1 MKQNLIKIYIAALML
16 CMLTLPLTLAVQATG
31 EEQTCEHT
39 FGEYELITQPN
50 CTQKGEAVR
59 TCSTCGYQESIVVTR
74 PGHVPGDW
82 ILDAAPQIGVAG
94 SMSRS
99 CTVCGEVLQT
109 EVVAPLPEPEPEPEP
124 EPAPA
129 PETPQEPEQG
139 WIDVPL
145 PLALLAF
152 ILPNLIL
159 IAVLVIRA
167 IRRRIEKL
175 KL

>member
-1 MKQNLIKIYIAALML
+1 MKQTLLRFYTAAILL
-16 CMLTLPLTLAVQATG
+16 CVLAMCCVAVQASDS
-31 EEQTCEHT
+31 EAECAHT
-39 FGEYELITQPN
+39 FGEYELTVAPD

-59 TCSTCGYQESIVVTR
+59 TCTVCGYQQSIVVTR
-74 PGHVPGDW
+74 PGHVPGEW
-82 ILDAAPQIGVAG
+82 ILDVAPQIGMAG

-109 EVVAPLPEPEPEPEP
+109 EAVAPLP

-129 PETPQEPEQG
+129 PETPEIPEES

-145 PLALLAF
+145 PVALLAF

-159 IAVLVIRA
+159 TAVLIIRG
-167 IRRRIEKL
+167 IRNRIAKL

>member
-1 MKQNLIKIYIAALML
+1 MKTLLIRIYTVIVLLSVLTAGLSVAA
-16 CMLTLPLTLAVQATG
+16 QAAET
-31 EEQTCEHT
+31 EQTCNHA
-39 FGEYELITQPN
+39 FGEYELTVVPD

-59 TCSTCGYQESIVVTR
+59 TCSLCGYSESITVTR
-74 PGHVPGDW
+74 PGHMLGEWVMDV
-82 ILDAAPQIGVAG
+82 APQIGAAG

-99 CTVCGEVLQT
+99 CTVCGEVIEI
-109 EVVAPLPEPEPEPEP
+109 EVIAALPEPEPET
-124 EPAPA
+124 APA
-129 PETPQEPEQG
+129 PEVPQAPEEA

-167 IRRRIEKL
+167 IKKRIEKL